1 MGYVAWVFGFMGAH
15 RFYYGKPV
23 SGTIY
28 FFTLGLLGVGWV
40 IDLFLIPSMDREADR
55 SYKSGN
61 INFDVAWLLLIFLG
75 YLGAHRF
82 YMGKLLTG
90 LLWFVTGG
98 MFGLGWLYD
107 LWTLN
112 EQISEV
118 NTQNVLP

>member
-1 MGYVAWVFGFMGAH
+1 M
-15 RFYYGKPV
+15 
-23 SGTIY
+23 
-28 FFTLGLLGVGWV
+28 GWV